1 MQIDI
6 KYLTLNDSLF
16 YFKMHIKS
24 TEALFNLKKSS
35 AEFIELFQHG
45 SLSVELYKP
54 DVTDNQTPHTR
65 DEVYVI
71 ISGSGMFLNGEK
83 TVEFQ
88 AGDFLFVPAGIEHR
102 FINFTADFSTWV
114 IFYGPVGGEENK

>member
-1 MQIDI
+1 MS
-6 KYLTLNDSLF
+6 DSLV
-16 YFKMHIKS
+16 YLKMHIKS
-24 TEALFNLKKSS
+24 VEALSSLKQSS
-35 AEFIELFQHG
+35 REFIELFQHG

-54 DVTDNQTPHTR
+54 DTIDKQTPHTR

-71 ISGSGMFLNGEK
+71 ISGSGMFLNGEI

-102 FINFTADFSTWV
+102 FINFTDDFSTWV
-114 IFYGPVGGEENK
+114 IFYGPVGGEKNK